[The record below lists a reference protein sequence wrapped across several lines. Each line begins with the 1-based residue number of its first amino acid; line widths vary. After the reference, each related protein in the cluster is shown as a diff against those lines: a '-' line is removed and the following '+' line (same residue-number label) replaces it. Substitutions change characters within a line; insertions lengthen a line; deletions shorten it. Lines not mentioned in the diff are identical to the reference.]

1 MPHRDVVFFRLSYT
15 VSRTRRGFGRQSC
28 FKVREPMHYGDFRR
42 FTAVGCVFLTCL
54 AAMSCD
60 STSSTGP
67 TASNSGSSTKPAA
80 SANDAARGIDLL
92 QRIELPRDQI
102 QGDCQLSDGAIVISG
117 EQAAYL
123 ELPVDVPERYMLE
136 MRVQR
141 LQGDG
146 SLNVGLV
153 VGPSQVMAVLDGW
166 RTRENGLSL
175 VEGKPGNQNR
185 TRTSRRI
192 FEPGEKVLVRC
203 VVSPQEVTVECDAYP
218 AIQWRGDPQ
227 ELSLD
232 TRNFPPRTPRRLMIG
247 GWGGKLR
254 VSEGRLIE
262 MSP

>member
-1 MPHRDVVFFRLSYT
+1 
-15 VSRTRRGFGRQSC
+15 
-28 FKVREPMHYGDFRR
+28 MHYGDFRR
-42 FTAVGCVFLTCL
+42 FTAVSCVLLACL
-54 AAMSCD
+54 STLSCD
-60 STSSTGP
+60 SAKPS
-67 TASNSGSSTKPAA
+67 ASAKPAA
-80 SANDAARGIDLL
+80 LANDAARGIDLL

-102 QGDCQLSDGAIVISG
+102 QGDCQMSDGALVISG

-123 ELPVDVPERYMLE
+123 EMPVDAPERYMLE

-218 AIQWRGDPQ
+218 AIQWQGDPQ

-232 TRNFPPRTPRRLMIG
+232 TRNFPPRAPRRLMIG

-254 VSEGRLIE
+254 ISDARRIE